1 MQNAQSRRHGSGNM
15 KIKWARAEPDHLLAC
30 SDVVVSG
37 GAGLGLGPWAL
48 GLSTGLAW
56 RSRLGKVDGRLCL
69 LLLPW

>member
-37 GAGLGLGPWAL
+37 GAGLGAL
-48 GLSTGLAW
+48 GFQRAW
-56 RSRLGKVDGRLCL
+56 PGASG
-69 LLLPW
+69 